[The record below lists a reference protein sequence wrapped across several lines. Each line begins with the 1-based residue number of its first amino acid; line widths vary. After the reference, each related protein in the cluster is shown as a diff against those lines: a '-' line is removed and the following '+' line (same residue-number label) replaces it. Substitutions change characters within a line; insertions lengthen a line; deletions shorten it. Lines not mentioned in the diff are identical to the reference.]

1 MYQWSKGSVYGTI
14 HYAVMYYFLVLNSVF
29 WIPFHLFVSYL
40 YVWDSF
46 LIVTIQF
53 CYIIW
58 SSLFQFFKMSTWF
71 RITVH
76 ISYTYTPVLMISSIY
91 VRFADIIPKWHIST
105 VLYYLCMYVFHW
117 VAAYL
122 VIWVEHQLIK
132 QLITLEHRQV
142 FFNVHLLNYIHVF
155 SKI

>member
-1 MYQWSKGSVYGTI
+1 MYQWSNYSVYGTI
-14 HYAVMYYFLVLNSVF
+14 HNAVMYYFFVLNSVF
-29 WIPFHLFVSYL
+29 WIPFHLFMSYL

-53 CYIIW
+53 YYIIW
-58 SSLFQFFKMSTWF
+58 SSLFQFFKMSPWF
-71 RITVH
+71 HITVH
-76 ISYTYTPVLMISSIY
+76 ISYTYTPILMILSIY
-91 VRFADIIPKWHIST
+91 VRFADIIPKRHISI
-105 VLYYLCMYVFHW
+105 VLYYLYMYVFHW

-142 FFNVHLLNYIHVF
+142 FVNVHLLNYIHVF